1 MRKGEHCTFD
11 GCVDLLVFLN
21 AREEYFLLNTL
32 SVFALD

>member
-11 GCVDLLVFLN
+11 GYVDLLVFLN